1 MHFNHWRLARLGRGA
16 FFAAAAAPG
25 NKMNL
30 YCYFDEKRRVPRRIK
45 RVVIVSFALIVLVAA
60 CTAALT
66 YTDRNSSSS
75 PSTADE
81 DLPVLKIGVT
91 DNDPYV
97 YVDTTGDYAGI
108 DIDIAREA
116 CERAGLKPQFVDIDW
131 NDRDRLL
138 KNGDIDCL
146 WCDYS
151 PCYREDK
158 YYWTEPYL
166 TVTVSVVAKKASG
179 IKSLAHLDGS
189 RTIAVIAGSVS
200 ERRLLAGDLGISPD
214 VQIKSY
220 GSAELCKAALAKGY
234 VDCWMADVRSLD
246 RLVAQ
251 YPGLYRVFA
260 DNVMTVDLGVAFE
273 NSYEGS
279 YVKSLN
285 TVLFDMDRDGTID
298 RVVGNYKAGATT
310 SERGA
315 NP

>member
-1 MHFNHWRLARLGRGA
+1 
-16 FFAAAAAPG
+16 
-25 NKMNL
+25 MNL
-30 YCYFDEKRRVPRRIK
+30 TCNFGEMRRVPRRIK
-45 RVVIVSFALIVLVAA
+45 RAAIVSFVFILLVAA
-60 CTAALT
+60 CAAALT
-66 YTDRNSSSS
+66 YTVRNSSSS
-75 PSTADE
+75 SNEVDE

-97 YVDTTGDYAGI
+97 YVDATGDYAGI

-116 CERAGLKPQFVDIDW
+116 CKRAGLKPQFIEISW

-166 TVTVSVVAKKASG
+166 TVTVSVAAKKASG

-251 YPGLYRVFA
+251 YPGLYCVFA

-273 NSYEGS
+273 NSYEGP

-298 RVVGNYKAGATT
+298 RIVSNYAAEAK
-310 SERGA
+310 S
-315 NP
+315 